1 MIACASSAGAA
12 RRASR
17 ISQAGRALR
26 FIRWTR
32 ILGHAALAALLLRL
46 VYPRISADRRRA
58 LMRWWSGKLL
68 RILNV
73 STRVRGPVP
82 GAAQQ
87 GAMIAANHVSWLDIF
102 LVSSA
107 RATRFIAKSEIRD
120 WPGTG
125 WIADKAGTIFIRHD
139 QWRDTARI
147 NEKVHAALAAGDCVG
162 LFPEG
167 ITTEGDTLLK
177 FHSSLFA
184 SAVANRARVH
194 PAAIRYETPDCM
206 LCRAM
211 SFFGDRSFMESLAL
225 IIREKAVVATV
236 TFATPIDTEGRTRH
250 EVSREAHA
258 RVATLLGL
266 ENPGTPPGRA
276 AGR

>member
-1 MIACASSAGAA
+1 M
-12 RRASR
+12 
-17 ISQAGRALR
+17 
-26 FIRWTR
+26 
-32 ILGHAALAALLLRL
+32 LAALLLRL

-58 LMRWWSGKLL
+58 LMRCWSGKLL

-73 STRVRGPVP
+73 TARVQGAVP

-102 LVSSA
+102 LISSA

-120 WPGTG
+120 WPATG
-125 WIADKAGTIFIRHD
+125 WIADKAGTIFIRRD
-139 QWRDTARI
+139 QRRDPARI

-167 ITTEGDTLLK
+167 ITTEGDALLK

-184 SAVANRARVH
+184 SAVANHARVH
-194 PAAIRYETPDCM
+194 PAAIRYEATDGA
-206 LCRAM
+206 LCREM
-211 SFFGDRSFMESLAL
+211 SFAGDRSFMESLAL
-225 IIREKAVVATV
+225 IIRQKAVVAKV
-236 TFATPIDTEGRTRH
+236 TFAEPIDTEGATRR
-250 EVSREAHA
+250 EVSDAARR

-266 ENPGTPPGRA
+266 ESPGTPPGKA